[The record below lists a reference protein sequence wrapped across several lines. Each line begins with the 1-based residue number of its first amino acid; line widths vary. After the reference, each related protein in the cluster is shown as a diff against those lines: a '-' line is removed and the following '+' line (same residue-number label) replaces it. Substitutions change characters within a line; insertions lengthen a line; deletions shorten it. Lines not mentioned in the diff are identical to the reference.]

1 MRGNNNNNTSRN
13 HPMGYHKWLVVNI
26 FHKTKKTK
34 YYNNGNR
41 QDVTKGLKTRCHQLT

>member
-1 MRGNNNNNTSRN
+1 MRGNNNNNNTSRN

-34 YYNNGNR
+34 YNGNR
-41 QDVTKGLKTRCHQLT
+41 QDVTNGLKTRYNQGT